1 MGASMNSE
9 TIGTSVGDITLRA
22 RFKTLGICWILYGVI
37 RLLGAVWLAFFSN
50 TATVMFGALLG
61 RVAAPFAM
69 MSYFHILYTFL
80 VCISTLCGV
89 LGILAGLGL
98 IWAQSFGRVLAIAA
112 AFLSLSEIPVGIALG
127 IYTLIILLAL
137 RRPADSVVRREAVS
151 NLHSQPS
158 AL

>member
-1 MGASMNSE
+1 MNSE
-9 TIGTSVGDITLRA
+9 TTATWGTDATLPGG
-22 RFKTLGICWILYGVI
+22 FKTLGFCWILYGVI

-69 MSYFHILYTFL
+69 MSFFHILYTFL
-80 VCISTLCGV
+80 VCISALCGV

-98 IWAQSFGRVLAIAA
+98 IWEQASGRILAIAA

-127 IYTLIILLAL
+127 VYTLIILLPL
-137 RRPADSVVRREAVS
+137 RRPADSVVRRKAVS

-158 AL
+158 AH